1 MLRKFSIAIIA
12 ITMSMGFVTAEV
24 IDFDDLGSLLGN
36 NPQNTAGLYWDSDPI
51 GFQTNGFQFD
61 MGLID
66 QNYFSNTYSNSSSLP
81 SGSIAAYSN
90 NDSNNPFSEVTVST
104 IDGSL
109 FNFIGAQFGGFTY
122 NDTVPW
128 YAATA
133 LTIEGYADG
142 SLVNSVLFDPLN
154 IGFQENFV
162 GLYGIDTLVFTA
174 TPGTYDYSSLG
185 LTNQGTG
192 SYWMMDNFE
201 YTNVPEP
208 ASMLLLGCGL
218 LGLAVLRK
226 REI

>member
-1 MLRKFSIAIIA
+1 MKKILFTIPVMIVLMFGTA
-12 ITMSMGFVTAEV
+12 GAEV
-24 IDFDDLGSLLGN
+24 IDFDDLGSLLTGGTYFN
-36 NPQNTAGLYWDSDPI
+36 ETDPV

-61 MGLID
+61 MALIS
-66 QNYFSNTYSNSSSLP
+66 QGYFASYSNTSSFP

-90 NDSNNPFSEVTVST
+90 NDPNNPFTQVTVST
-104 IDGSL
+104 LDGSL

-122 NDTVPW
+122 NNTVPW

-154 IGFQENFV
+154 IGFQDNFV
-162 GLYGIDTLVFTA
+162 GLYGVDTLVFTA

-208 ASMLLLGCGL
+208 ATLLLLSGGL
-218 LGLAVLRK
+218 IGLASLR
-226 REI
+226 RRLR